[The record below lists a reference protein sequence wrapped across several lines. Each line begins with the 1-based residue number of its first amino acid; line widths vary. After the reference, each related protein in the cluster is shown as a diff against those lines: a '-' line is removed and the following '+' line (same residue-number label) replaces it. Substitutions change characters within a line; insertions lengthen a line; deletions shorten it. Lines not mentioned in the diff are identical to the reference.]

1 MWKLLC
7 GSSHPPGGASHPALF
22 DGIRGQ
28 RCNFHIPHHT
38 KDRYLFVVTLYKM
51 CSSTYLCLS
60 LQLGLKKYD
69 VYTVKL
75 CLEVANTGWSCKKK
89 QRDKTFLNQKFIQIV
104 FAILLEQCLKFQP
117 SWTVCYVDNFLFQ
130 RRRIFFAIS
139 ACMAT
144 SPSLIICS
152 ACMKIVCMWNM
163 VCSVNIVCVSF
174 MSSYRMKIFCE
185 QCWPDMDLN
194 VWMWKLL
201 DGCESSPYLLKVI
214 AIIHILIF
222 WHQFSIYHIYCL
234 QTTFIILLVT

>member
-7 GSSHPPGGASHPALF
+7 GSSHFPVVQVTLL

-104 FAILLEQCLKFQP
+104 FTILLEQCLKFQP

-130 RRRIFFAIS
+130 RRRIFF
-139 ACMAT
+139 CNF
-144 SPSLIICS
+144 SLYGNFTQFDH
-152 ACMKIVCMWNM
+152 M
-163 VCSVNIVCVSF
+163 
-174 MSSYRMKIFCE
+174 
-185 QCWPDMDLN
+185 QCLYEN
-194 VWMWKLL
+194 SLYVEYGLFREYSLCKFYVEL
-201 DGCESSPYLLKVI
+201 PY
-214 AIIHILIF
+214 
-222 WHQFSIYHIYCL
+222 
-234 QTTFIILLVT
+234 